1 MMNVASYVSETYISH
16 FLVLDIYSIVG
27 ILMIG
32 LIAMRWY
39 SSGI

>member
-27 ILMIG
+27 ILMTG